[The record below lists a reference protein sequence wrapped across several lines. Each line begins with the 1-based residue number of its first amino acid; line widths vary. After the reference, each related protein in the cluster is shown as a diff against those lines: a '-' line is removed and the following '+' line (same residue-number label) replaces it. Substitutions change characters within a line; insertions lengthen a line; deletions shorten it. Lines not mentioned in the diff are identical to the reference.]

1 LNFKGVLYFLSILL
15 VFGLIILY
23 SASYIMVYRWPG
35 IDFSYY
41 FTRQVLN
48 IVIGLVFM
56 FVIAIIP
63 IDKHLQWAP
72 AYLVGLILLLVAVFF
87 FPAKSGTHRWIDLGF
102 YDLQPSELA
111 KFVIILFL
119 ASYFDKRQFQENW
132 KVDFFDKFLIPVG
145 WILFIS
151 FLVFREPDLSTSVI
165 ILSIGFLL
173 MFVAGLRYYYFFLL
187 AGLAVLA
194 LVAVFQ
200 FELLKPYQLDRLRG
214 FLDFFK
220 GSTVDTQV
228 QIGIDAISSG
238 GVLGGGLALGDYKY
252 LLPVQFTDFI
262 FAILGEELGFVGM
275 AFLLIL
281 YYLMARS
288 LIHVAIKGINRP
300 AGKLIVVGYAYLVL
314 IQVII
319 NVGVVLGVFPPT
331 GIPLPF
337 ISYGGSSMLAYLGGF
352 GLVISAVTHDE

>member
-87 FPAKSGTHRWIDLGF
+87 FPAKNGTHRWIDLGF

-288 LIHVAIKGINRP
+288 LIHAAIKGINRP